1 MQLLLLIVIKVNF
14 TTFASLPFDNENHY
28 ILIIPTDFIINK
40 INALETK
47 GNHFSILH
55 LNIAPLNK
63 HNNGL
68 SNLLRLTKLNFPII
82 NLSKYKIGYSN

>member
-1 MQLLLLIVIKVNF
+1 MQLILLIVIKVNF

-28 ILIIPTDFIINK
+28 ILITSTDFIINK
-40 INALETK
+40 INALETN
-47 GNHFSILH
+47 GNNFSILH
-55 LNIAPLNK
+55 LNIVLLNK
-63 HNNGL
+63 HNGL